1 MNRTPGTSATQH
13 SHCTE
18 IVYHATE
25 EFVSQE
31 GCHPGIFN
39 SVNENPKLNDSEKEM
54 ESSTEEMEDMNS
66 ESTPLDNKTD
76 QKNTR
81 FLNSYRRFYG
91 QNPNRYIEASSE
103 IRQCMNFVCALLLGI
118 VGFCVFFT
126 MIDITLKSNVLTAL
140 TVVFASL
147 KVISKERSQHSWCPV
162 SEAKVTRAVCPEE
175 RITETVFHYQLSFFR
190 KEISENRFWNKFYS
204 RVYRIVRDKEN
215 NVSLKGDTPLTEL
228 TYELVPEDELY
239 STNCSSASEPHCMH
253 CANRCDNRINS
264 PVISEQGS
272 LKEEYSSWSIK
283 PLIKLIRYCLL
294 LMFSLQIFLLRKVFK
309 HFLKR
314 N

>member
-118 VGFCVFFT
+118 
-126 MIDITLKSNVLTAL
+126 
-140 TVVFASL
+140 
-147 KVISKERSQHSWCPV
+147 
-162 SEAKVTRAVCPEE
+162 E